1 MGAPLAVHGKRWE
14 LRTHAYGDS
23 CDPMRRMHAGRTRVL
38 AQPWEGHGEDPWSS
52 IRMSM
57 ERPTR
62 IHGGA
67 QAGVCTGIPPP
78 TSFMGSIH
86 GHAHA
91 CVRCLDR
98 ARMCLPMAAYDA
110 SLVHVRAFV
119 VPRTTFVGPRT
130 CLRGAAYDASLVHV
144 CAFVVPRTSFVGPRK
159 SLRSAAYEL
168 RGST

>member
-62 IHGGA
+62 THGGA

-86 GHAHA
+86 GHAHT

-110 SLVHVRAFV
+110 SIEHVCAFPWLRTMPRWSTYVPSWCRVRPSLVHVRACV
-119 VPRTTFVGPRT
+119 VPRTM
-130 CLRGAAYDASLVHV
+130 LRWSTY
-144 CAFVVPRTSFVGPRK
+144 VPS
-159 SLRSAAYEL
+159 
-168 RGST
+168 